1 MVTPLGD
8 YLAPPLIGA
17 FSAANDQGTKSLESR
32 QKEGLNSIARMSL
45 APKEPNN
52 HDIEPSLYLPWS
64 RGRLRIESV
73 RMLSTRA
80 APPSH
85 PPHRP
90 PGGLLLPP
98 AQAPARPMEV
108 PGTFRG
114 VVVMA
119 PCDRRGFGDDV
130 ERCMWCACPFG
141 STSDDDMRR
150 MAAMCTTESGDDLWE
165 GDYIRG
171 CCGYLRHRATEGAR
185 GAAGAGGGG
194 GGGSGGVRPSGRFP
208 RGR

>member
-1 MVTPLGD
+1 
-8 YLAPPLIGA
+8 
-17 FSAANDQGTKSLESR
+17 
-32 QKEGLNSIARMSL
+32 
-45 APKEPNN
+45 
-52 HDIEPSLYLPWS
+52 
-64 RGRLRIESV
+64 
-73 RMLSTRA
+73 
-80 APPSH
+80 
-85 PPHRP
+85 
-90 PGGLLLPP
+90 
-98 AQAPARPMEV
+98 MEV

-185 GAAGAGGGG
+185 GAAGGGGGG

-208 RGR
+208 HGR

>member
-1 MVTPLGD
+1 MRV
-8 YLAPPLIGA
+8 
-17 FSAANDQGTKSLESR
+17 
-32 QKEGLNSIARMSL
+32 

-73 RMLSTRA
+73 RMLSTRTRA
-80 APPSH
+80 APALMH
-85 PPHRP
+85 PPHHTGRVTLPRRRP
-90 PGGLLLPP
+90 
-98 AQAPARPMEV
+98 QAMEV

-119 PCDRRGFGDDV
+119 PRDRRGFGDNV
-130 ERCMWCACPFG
+130 ERCMWCASLFD
-141 STSDDDMRR
+141 STGDDDMRR
-150 MAAMCTTESGDDLWE
+150 MAAMYTTESGDDLWD
-165 GDYIRG
+165 GDYIHG

-185 GAAGAGGGG
+185 GAAGVGGGG
-194 GGGSGGVRPSGRFP
+194 GGGGVRPSGRWT

>member
-1 MVTPLGD
+1 
-8 YLAPPLIGA
+8 
-17 FSAANDQGTKSLESR
+17 
-32 QKEGLNSIARMSL
+32 
-45 APKEPNN
+45 
-52 HDIEPSLYLPWS
+52 
-64 RGRLRIESV
+64 
-73 RMLSTRA
+73 
-80 APPSH
+80 
-85 PPHRP
+85 
-90 PGGLLLPP
+90 
-98 AQAPARPMEV
+98 MEV

-165 GDYIRG
+165 GDYIHG

-185 GAAGAGGGG
+185 GAAGGGGGGG